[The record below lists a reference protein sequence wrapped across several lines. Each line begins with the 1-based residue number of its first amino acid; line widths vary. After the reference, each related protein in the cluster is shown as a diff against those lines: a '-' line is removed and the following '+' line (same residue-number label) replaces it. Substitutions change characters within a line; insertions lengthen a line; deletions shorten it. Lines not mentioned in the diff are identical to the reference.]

1 MNVVDSSGWLEYF
14 ADGANAEAFAA
25 PIQQADELLVP
36 SITIVEVFKRV
47 LQQRGEQAALQA
59 AAHMKQGH
67 VVSLDADL
75 AMKAAKAGYEFKLP
89 LADGIILATAQA
101 YGALLWTQD
110 EDFQHLDGVR
120 FIPKQPR

>member
-1 MNVVDSSGWLEYF
+1 MNIVDSSGWLEYF

-25 PIQQADELLVP
+25 PIQQVNELLVP

-59 AAHMKQGH
+59 AAHMKQGS
-67 VVSLDADL
+67 VVDLDSDL
-75 AMKAAKAGYEFKLP
+75 AMKAAKVGYEFKLP

-110 EDFQHLDGVR
+110 EDFQHLEGVR
-120 FIPKQPR
+120 FIQKQAR